1 MAKSLFMRLTVKST
15 YWKYFRTLLVLL
27 SLNSLSGRSTAATP
41 PTIGT
46 TTFDNAFPG
55 LTVLVNA
62 QPSPQTAANVG
73 TLVSTGWNFTAT
85 APTDNVSISAQAG
98 GFTNV
103 ASDLYI
109 RLNRQTPG
117 KTLTQASVKSND
129 GSFFSLG
136 SFYLRIGA
144 SAAANIVITG
154 YSAGVAVPQATTTVA
169 LANNVWTLITLSS
182 ILNTGGTAAFGT
194 VDEFRVTQAG
204 STTAQIGNFSID
216 QITIQTPL
224 LPLTLTDFSGHAEGA
239 RVQLQWTTASE
250 QNTSTFE
257 IQRGNNGSDL
267 LTVGQVSAAGNSSQ
281 TLHYQFMD
289 APPVSSSTW
298 LYRLKMVDLD
308 GRFTYSPVL
317 NISPQASIHSLSA
330 YPNPFREQLAITMEA
345 PEADKAQLTLRN
357 MNGQQLLRQDL
368 SIQKGA
374 NSFPLPA
381 MVRLPAGLYLLN
393 IATSH
398 QQQTIRVLKI
408 E

>member
-1 MAKSLFMRLTVKST
+1 MRITVTST
-15 YWKYFRTLLVLL
+15 YRKFFRTLLVLL
-27 SLNSLSGRSTAATP
+27 SLNSLSGRSAAATP
-41 PTIGT
+41 PTTGT

-55 LTVLVNA
+55 LTVIINA

-73 TLVSTGWNFTAT
+73 TLISTGWNFTAT
-85 APTDNVSISAQAG
+85 APTDNVSLSAQAG

-129 GSFFSLG
+129 GSFFNLQ

-144 SAAANIVITG
+144 SASANITITG
-154 YSAGVAVPQATTTVA
+154 YNAGVAVPQASTTIT
-169 LANNVWTLITLSS
+169 LANNVWTLVTLSS
-182 ILNTGGTAAFGT
+182 ILNIGGTAAFGAI
-194 VDEFRVTQAG
+194 DEFRVTQAG
-204 STTAQIGNFSID
+204 TTTAQIGNFSID
-216 QITIQTPL
+216 QITIQGPV
-224 LPLTLTDFSGHAEGA
+224 LPLTLTDFSGHAEGTQV
-239 RVQLQWTTASE
+239 RLQWTTASE

-257 IQRGNNGSDL
+257 IQRGNNGSDFP
-267 LTVGQVSAAGNSSQ
+267 TVGIVSAAGNSTQ
-281 TLHYQFMD
+281 TLHYD
-289 APPVSSSTW
+289 YTDTPPVTSAPAYF
-298 LYRLKMVDLD
+298 YRLKMSDLD
-308 GRFTYSPVL
+308 GRGTYSPVL
-317 NISPQASIHSLSA
+317 RIGVPSSGLSFSA
-330 YPNPFREQLAITMEA
+330 YPNPFREHLVVTMEA
-345 PEADKAQLTLRN
+345 AEADKAQLTVHDL
-357 MNGQQLLRQDL
+357 NGKQLLRLDL

-381 MVRLPAGLYLLN
+381 TMRLPAGLYLLN